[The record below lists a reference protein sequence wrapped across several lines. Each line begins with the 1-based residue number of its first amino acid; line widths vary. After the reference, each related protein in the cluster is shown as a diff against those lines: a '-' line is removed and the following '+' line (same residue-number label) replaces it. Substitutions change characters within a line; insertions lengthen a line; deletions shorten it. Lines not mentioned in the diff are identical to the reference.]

1 MKSGVRASNGNP
13 VPMRAL
19 GLILALVLLPWH
31 LQARDPASLRSV
43 DLQERLVGLLA
54 RQGGDHWKGIPPSTL
69 EQAMRVSWRRG
80 AGLPSSG
87 RGEGVTV
94 EGWSFWMHTEF
105 RNGGYQTRLDTYVAT
120 PGSTCTFN
128 ADQFARRLKAIGMEG
143 GPVRSTLLPETWYL
157 GARNVEVA
165 VRTYTS
171 TTNGQR
177 HQCVETISIGPRE
190 F

>member
-1 MKSGVRASNGNP
+1 MKKGVQVSNGDRIT
-13 VPMRAL
+13 MRLL
-19 GLILALVLLPWH
+19 GLILVLAFLPWH
-31 LQARDPASLRSV
+31 LQARDHASMRSV
-43 DLQERLVGLLA
+43 DLQERLVALLA
-54 RQGGDHWKGIPPSTL
+54 RQGGEHWKGISPSAL
-69 EQAMRVSWRRG
+69 EQAMRVRWRRG
-80 AGLPSSG
+80 EGLPSSG
-87 RGEGVTV
+87 RGEGITV
-94 EGWSFWMHTEF
+94 EGWSFWMQTEF
-105 RNGGYQTRLDTYVAT
+105 RNGGYQTLLDTYVAT
-120 PGSTCTFN
+120 PGNTCTFN
-128 ADQFARRLKAIGMEG
+128 ADQFARRLRAIGMKG